1 MVDECAHLAQVDRQ
15 IADAKEHIR
24 KQERLIK
31 RLTVRGRNLDE
42 AESFLSIL
50 IGTLKALEQHRL
62 LVLDRL
68 YTLSGVPHREL
79 EAAEK
84 PYWCCA

>member
-1 MVDECAHLAQVDRQ
+1 MVDERAHPAQVDQQ

-31 RLTVRGRNLDE
+31 RLTVRGRNPDE

-50 IGTLKALEQHRL
+50 IGTLNALA
-62 LVLDRL
+62 V
-68 YTLSGVPHREL
+68 
-79 EAAEK
+79 
-84 PYWCCA
+84 C

>member
-1 MVDECAHLAQVDRQ
+1 MVDERAHLAQVDQQ

-68 YTLSGVPHREL
+68 YP
-79 EAAEK
+79 
-84 PYWCCA
+84 